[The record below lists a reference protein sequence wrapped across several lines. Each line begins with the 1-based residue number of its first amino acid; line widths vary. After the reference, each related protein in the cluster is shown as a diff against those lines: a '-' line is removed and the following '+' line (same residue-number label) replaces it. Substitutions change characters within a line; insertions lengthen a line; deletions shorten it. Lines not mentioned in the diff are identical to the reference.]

1 MFLHIRNNFLH
12 CFRLRREVQTGVM
25 PAMHRE
31 TLTLTLGLWGV
42 LWLAALLARPRMPQP
57 QHAGPLAAAPTG
69 SSVRWPPDLFGL
81 LGLLSMANSLVRLL
95 QWLQLRLWPLRSLQ
109 PPARQRQAAEEP
121 GPSLRYRLRRELLHH
136 RADFAALGVALP
148 PRLEH
153 EYLPTGAGGVTSL
166 ALAVPGAP
174 GTPLQGTLWQVQL
187 DIPANYPFAPPRAR
201 FPRGIVHP
209 NVSAHTHEWMLR
221 GGSAWSPA
229 IRVFNFVLEMQ
240 AVLAAPVLEGSAV
253 ANADAARQVQQDAPA
268 FFEQLVALNESQRV
282 RL

>member
-1 MFLHIRNNFLH
+1 
-12 CFRLRREVQTGVM
+12 
-25 PAMHRE
+25 
-31 TLTLTLGLWGV
+31 
-42 LWLAALLARPRMPQP
+42 
-57 QHAGPLAAAPTG
+57 
-69 SSVRWPPDLFGL
+69 LFGL

-109 PPARQRQAAEEP
+109 PPASLRSLQPPARQRHWQPAAEEP

-174 GTPLQGTLWQVQL
+174 GTPLQGTLWRVQL

-201 FPRGIVHP
+201 FPQGIVHP
-209 NVSAHTHEWMLR
+209 NVSAHTHEWMLHC
-221 GGSAWSPA
+221 GSAWSPA
-229 IRVFNFVLEMQ
+229 FRVITFMLEMQ
-240 AVLAAPVLEGSAV
+240 AVLATPELEGSAV
-253 ANADAARQVQQDAPA
+253 VNADAARQVQQDAPA